1 MKSHTLLRLSEG
13 WGGWRLP
20 WGLSPLQ
27 WPWGGA
33 FSGRGPRVRALEVG
47 QGEVVGVRLSQQ
59 EEGCEVMEGPV

>member
-47 QGEVVGVRLSQQ
+47 QGEVVGV
-59 EEGCEVMEGPV
+59 